1 MLRRPAGPSQAR
13 RGVLGHVPP
22 SPVATAAPDRNT
34 CGICGQ
40 VWRRATNPAG
50 IADGDEQVG
59 AGRSDAGHHDGAVST
74 DQVVRL
80 AVGVV
85 ALLAV
90 ALTVQRLA
98 GLRQG
103 AAAVTA
109 LARGA
114 VQLAFVGLVLGGVLA
129 GSPAWTVVVVAV
141 MYTTATVTASR
152 RLRGLAGA
160 GRAVLLACA
169 GGALTALALVFAL
182 GVLPAQPR
190 YVIALTGIV
199 MGGTMTTATLAG
211 RHLLSGLRAR
221 RQEVEGWLAL
231 GASPRRAVLD
241 VARTAAR
248 EALVP
253 ALDQTRTTGLVT
265 LPGAFVG
272 ALLGGADPL
281 QAARFQLVVLAAL
294 VASGS
299 VVAVVV
305 TTVLGAPRT
314 LPADGASR

>member
-1 MLRRPAGPSQAR
+1 M
-13 RGVLGHVPP
+13 
-22 SPVATAAPDRNT
+22 
-34 CGICGQ
+34 
-40 VWRRATNPAG
+40 
-50 IADGDEQVG
+50 
-59 AGRSDAGHHDGAVST
+59 VST
-74 DQVVRL
+74 EQLVRL

-85 ALLAV
+85 ALLGL
-90 ALTVQRLA
+90 ALVVQHLA
-98 GLRQG
+98 GLRRG
-103 AAAVTA
+103 AAMVTA
-109 LARGA
+109 LGRGA
-114 VQLAFVGLVLGGVLA
+114 VQLAFVGLVLGGVLG

-169 GGALTALALVFAL
+169 AGALTALVPVFAL
-182 GVLPAQPR
+182 AVLPLQPR
-190 YVIALTGIV
+190 YVVALTGIV

-211 RHLLSGLRAR
+211 RNVLSGLRAR
-221 RQEVEGWLAL
+221 REEVEGWLAL
-231 GASPRRAVLD
+231 GASPRLAVLD

-253 ALDQTRTTGLVT
+253 GLDQTRTTGLVT

-314 LPADGASR
+314 LPADEASR